1 MSDDDRQ
8 RPAGLWVIGIL
19 ALVLGTMGAC
29 GGTFGVVGL
38 FFQDAVAEMNDD
50 IQASQPDPQLR
61 EINRDMQR
69 ELMEVAQGFKW
80 PNLAVQL
87 LNILASFVLIVG
99 GILLFRWH
107 PSATTA
113 MMVGLA
119 LSIVVDLAAGGLQT
133 AIGIQNMA
141 VMDEFAQRM
150 GELGDPAA
158 QRMMGGIMRAS
169 GSFGLCM
176 GIGWA
181 LAKIGFYVGSIVY
194 LRKEK
199 VRRLFA

>member
-1 MSDDDRQ
+1 MSEERQ
-8 RPAGLWVIGIL
+8 RPVGIWIIGIL
-19 ALVLGTMGAC
+19 ALVLGAMGSC
-29 GGTFGVVGL
+29 GGSLSMVGL

-50 IQASQPDPQLR
+50 LQANQPDQQLAD
-61 EINRDMQR
+61 IQRDMNHA
-69 ELMEVAQGFKW
+69 LMEVAQGFKW
-80 PNLAVQL
+80 PNLAAQL
-87 LNILASFVLIVG
+87 FNIIASFMLIVG

-107 PSATTA
+107 PSAVMA
-113 MMVGLA
+113 MMIGLG
-119 LSIVVDLAAGGLQT
+119 LSIFVDLAMGGLQT

-141 VMDEFAQRM
+141 VMDEYAQRM

-181 LAKIGFYVGSIVY
+181 LAKIGFYAGSIIY

-199 VRRLFA
+199 VRTLFA

>member
-1 MSDDDRQ
+1 MSDEDRQ
-8 RPAGLWVIGIL
+8 RPAGIWIVGIL

-29 GGTFGVVGL
+29 GGTIGVVGL
-38 FFQDAVAEMNDD
+38 FFQDAMAEMNDD
-50 IQASQPDPQLR
+50 LQASQPDAQMR
-61 EINRDMQR
+61 EINREMQR
-69 ELMEVAQGFKW
+69 ELMDVAQGFKW
-80 PNLAVQL
+80 PNLALQL
-87 LNILASFVLIVG
+87 FNVLASFVLVVG

-107 PSATTA
+107 PSAVMA
-113 MMVGLA
+113 MMIGLG
-119 LSIVVDLAAGGLQT
+119 LSIFVDLAMGGLQV

-141 VMDEFAQRM
+141 VMDEYAQRM

-199 VRRLFA
+199 VRSLFA

>member
-1 MSDDDRQ
+1 MSDDSRE
-8 RPAGLWVIGIL
+8 RTAGIWVVGIL
-19 ALVLGTMGAC
+19 ALILGAMGAC
-29 GGTFGVVGL
+29 GGTFSVIGL
-38 FFQDAVAEMNDD
+38 FFQDAMVQMNDD
-50 IQASQPDPQLR
+50 LQASQPDPQLR

-69 ELMEVAQGFKW
+69 EIMEVAQGYKW
-80 PNLAVQL
+80 PNLALQL
-87 LNILASFVLIVG
+87 LNVLASFALIVG

-107 PSATTA
+107 PSAVMA
-113 MMVGLA
+113 MMIGLG
-119 LSIVVDLAAGGLQT
+119 LSIFVDLSLGGIQT

-141 VMDEFAQRM
+141 VMDTYAQRM

-176 GIGWA
+176 GVGWA

-199 VRRLFA
+199 VRALFY